1 MTVLASGDAAEI
13 RPVHRIRSFDE
24 RYDPDGG
31 GINMARMAHERVGD
45 SLALFADY
53 PGGMPGDVGVFLTWA

>member
-24 RYDPDGG
+24 RYNPGG
-31 GINMARMAHERVGD
+31 GVINVARMAHERGGD
-45 SLALFADY
+45 TLALFADY
-53 PGGMPGDVGVFLTWA
+53 PGGIPGDVGVFLTWA